1 VWGRSLSVSVEV
13 VTNLQRL
20 RPGTVTPYRLENLSA
35 PDWGPD
41 IVLRGRIVE

>member
-1 VWGRSLSVSVEV
+1 MGGRSLPPSVDV

-35 PDWGPD
+35 PGWGSD
-41 IVLRGRIVE
+41 IVLRGHIVE